1 MRARTILIVS
11 GATLALAACHPP
23 YFHHRGHE
31 AYKSVTT
38 LDCPQAQGDL
48 SRKSVSPDGKSCDYT
63 SADGSAVTLRLV
75 SLTGTT
81 ADSALSPLETSLRAE
96 VPATDTGDGKGPG
109 EGRVDIDLPGIHIH
123 AAGKDGDKDSSEVKI
138 GRGISIGAGNTADGD
153 GSDGGGV
160 DIDAHDK
167 GAEIRVNEGH
177 GGTRRDFILASAA
190 PGPHGYKVAG
200 YEARGPQ
207 GGPLVV
213 ASLLAK
219 TDDHD
224 RVSHDIRAL
233 VRLNVGG

>member
-31 AYKSVTT
+31 AYKTVTT

-63 SADGSAVTLRLV
+63 STDGSAVTLQLV

-81 ADSALSPLETSLRAE
+81 VDGALSPLETSLRAE
-96 VPATDTGDGKGPG
+96 VPATDTGNGKGPG
-109 EGRVDIDLPGIHIH
+109 EGGVDIDLPGIHIH

-138 GRGISIGAGNTADGD
+138 GRGISIGAGNTVVSDSDG
-153 GSDGGGV
+153 GDGGGV

-177 GGTRRDFILASAA
+177 GGTPPGFIHTPAP
-190 PGPHGYKVAG
+190 PGPPPPLR
-200 YEARGPQ
+200 ARGAGSAP
-207 GGPLVV
+207 PTRPRT
-213 ASLLAK
+213 A
-219 TDDHD
+219 
-224 RVSHDIRAL
+224 
-233 VRLNVGG
+233 

>member
-11 GATLALAACHPP
+11 GATLALVACHPP

-31 AYKSVTT
+31 AFKTVTT

-48 SRKSVSPDGKSCDYT
+48 SRKNASPDGKSCDYT
-63 SADGSAVTLRLV
+63 SADGSAVTLQLV

-96 VPATDTGDGKGPG
+96 VPATDTGDGKG

-123 AAGKDGDKDSSEVKI
+123 AAGKDGDKDSSEVRI
-138 GRGISIGAGNTADGD
+138 GRGVSIGAGNTMV
-153 GSDGGGV
+153 SDSGGGAV

-177 GGTRRDFILASAA
+177 GGTRRDFLLAADA
-190 PGPHGYKVAG
+190 PGPHGYRVAG

-224 RVSHDIRAL
+224 RVSHDIHAL

>member
-1 MRARTILIVS
+1 MRSRTILIVS

-31 AYKSVTT
+31 PFKTVTT

-48 SRKSVSPDGKSCDYT
+48 SRKSASPDGKSCDYM
-63 SADGSAVTLRLV
+63 SADGSAVTLRLIA
-75 SLTGTT
+75 LTGTT

-96 VPATDTGDGKGPG
+96 VPATDAGDGKGPG

-123 AAGKDGDKDSSEVKI
+123 AAGKDGDKDSGEVKI
-138 GRGISIGAGNTADGD
+138 GRGISINGGNTVVSDGD
-153 GSDGGGV
+153 DGGGV

-177 GGTRRDFILASAA
+177 GGTRRDFILASDT

-224 RVSHDIRAL
+224 RVSHDIHAL

>member
-1 MRARTILIVS
+1 MRPPTILIVS

-23 YFHHRGHE
+23 YFHRYGHQP
-31 AYKSVTT
+31 YKTVTT
-38 LDCPQAQGDL
+38 LDCPQEQGDL
-48 SRKSVSPDGKSCDYT
+48 SRKNVASDGKSCDYS
-63 SADGSAVTLRLV
+63 SADGSAVTLRLI

-81 ADSALSPLETSLRAE
+81 ADSALSPLETSLRVE
-96 VPATDTGDGKGPG
+96 VPATDTSAGKD

-123 AAGKDGDKDSSEVKI
+123 ASGKEGDKDSGEVKI
-138 GRGISIGAGNTADGD
+138 GRGVSIGAGNTMVSGD
-153 GSDGGGV
+153 GGAV

-167 GAEIRVNEGH
+167 GAEIRVKEGH
-177 GGTRRDFILASAA
+177 GGTRRDFILASDT
-190 PGPHGYKVAG
+190 PGPHGYRVAG

>member
-1 MRARTILIVS
+1 MRSRTILIVS

-31 AYKSVTT
+31 TFKTVST

-48 SRKSVSPDGKSCDYT
+48 SRKSVSPDGKSCDYA

-96 VPATDTGDGKGPG
+96 VPATDSGDGKG

-138 GRGISIGAGNTADGD
+138 GRGISIGAGNAMVSDSD
-153 GSDGGGV
+153 DGGAV

-167 GAEIRVNEGH
+167 GAEIRVNDGH
-177 GGTRRDFILASAA
+177 GGTRRNFFLAADA
-190 PGPHGYKVAG
+190 PGPHGYRVAG

-224 RVSHDIRAL
+224 RVSHDIHAL
-233 VRLNVGG
+233 IRLNVGG

>member
-1 MRARTILIVS
+1 MRPRTILIVS
-11 GATLALAACHPP
+11 GAALALAACHPP
-23 YFHHRGHE
+23 YFHHRGHD
-31 AYKSVTT
+31 AYKSVTS
-38 LDCPQAQGDL
+38 LDCPEAQGDL
-48 SRKSVSPDGKSCDYT
+48 SRKSMTPDGKSCDYS

-81 ADSALSPLETSLRAE
+81 TDSALAPLETSLRAE
-96 VPATDTGDGKGPG
+96 VPATDTDAGKG

-138 GRGISIGAGNTADGD
+138 GRGISIGAGNSVV
-153 GSDGGGV
+153 SDGGDAGAV

-177 GGTRRDFILASAA
+177 GGTRRDFILASDT
-190 PGPHGYKVAG
+190 PGPHGYRLAG

-224 RVSHDIRAL
+224 RVSHDLRAL